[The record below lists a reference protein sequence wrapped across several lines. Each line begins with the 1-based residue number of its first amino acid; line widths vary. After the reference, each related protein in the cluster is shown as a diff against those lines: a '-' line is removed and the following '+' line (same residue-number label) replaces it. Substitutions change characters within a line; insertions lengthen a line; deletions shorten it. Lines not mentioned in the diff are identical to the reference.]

1 MEGGNEMTKAAM
13 LTHLQ
18 HLNLACRGCDLRS
31 GLGGCVFGEGNVDS
45 SVVFV
50 GREAFAQRTEVLLH
64 QILQEAGFDTQDVY
78 ITNILKCRPSRKPTL
93 SHMETCLPWLRK
105 QYRILKPSVMVLLGL
120 TTAQTILDKDITLKQ
135 FGQWFQR
142 GDTMMMPIYHPG
154 SLLTSPLR
162 REICVEYLRKVK
174 EVCKGCI

>member
-1 MEGGNEMTKAAM
+1 M
-13 LTHLQ
+13 LSHLQ
-18 HLNLACRGCDLRS
+18 QMNMACTQCDLRN
-31 GLGGCVFGEGNVDS
+31 GYLELVFGEGNVNS
-45 SVVFV
+45 PLVFV
-50 GREAFAQRTEVLLH
+50 GREPFAQRTQELLH
-64 QILQEAGFDTQDVY
+64 QILQEAGFGTGDVY